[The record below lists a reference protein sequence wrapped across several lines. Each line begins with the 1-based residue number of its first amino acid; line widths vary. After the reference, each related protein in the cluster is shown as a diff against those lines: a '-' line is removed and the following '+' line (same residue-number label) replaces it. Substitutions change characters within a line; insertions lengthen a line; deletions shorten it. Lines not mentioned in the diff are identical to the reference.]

1 MIITKMSLPRRTFLR
16 GMGAALALPLL
27 DAMVPAA
34 TALARTAAGPTKRL
48 GFIYIPN
55 GANMSKWTPGGDGAL
70 DLSPTLSPLAP
81 VRDQVVIPTG
91 LAHRQAEAWGDG
103 NGEHSRASGVWLNG
117 VHPKRTEGADVRAGT
132 TADQIAASALGQ
144 DTPLPSLEIS
154 LENSFVVGNC
164 DNGYSCVYTNTIA
177 WRSPTTPLP
186 MEHNPRVVFER
197 LFGEGGT
204 TTERLARLREDKSIL
219 DAVRDDMT
227 RLERRLGAG
236 DRVRVS
242 QYLDAVREIERRI
255 QRVEAQ
261 AGEAALPENLAR
273 PVGIPESFDEHA
285 RLMFDL
291 QALAFQADITRVFT
305 FLIGREQSAQ
315 SYPEIGVPD
324 AHHATSHHQLDPAKL
339 EQYAKINTYH
349 VDLLSSFLQRLQTTP
364 DGDGSLLDQSL
375 ILYGGGISDGDQHS
389 HIDLPLILAGRW
401 CRAASGRSPRA
412 VSDRH
417 ADDEPA
423 AGDAGQGRRGARTEQ
438 FGDSTG
444 RLGSRAVERL
454 KAVAHSAEG
463 VTARVPGS
471 FTGCRG
477 GGTRR
482 RR

>member
-34 TALARTAAGPTKRL
+34 TALARTAAAPTKRL

-55 GANMSKWTPGGDGAL
+55 GANMSKWTPAGDGAL
-70 DLSPTLSPLAP
+70 DLSSTLSPLAP
-81 VRDQVVIPTG
+81 VRDHVVIPTG

-132 TADQIAASALGQ
+132 TADQIAAGALGQ

-389 HIDLPLILAGRW
+389 HIDLPLILAG
-401 CRAASGRSPRA
+401 G
-412 VSDRH
+412 
-417 ADDEPA
+417 
-423 AGDAGQGRRGARTEQ
+423 GAGQLQGGRHVRYPTDTPMTNLLLAMLDKAGVVHAEQ

-444 RLGSRAVERL
+444 QLNLEPLSV
-454 KAVAHSAEG
+454 
-463 VTARVPGS
+463 
-471 FTGCRG
+471 
-477 GGTRR
+477 
-482 RR
+482 